1 VGTIPRKLRGNR
13 ILGTPYPKKPLHR
26 IPFTRLTK
34 EQISAKLEPIAQR
47 GPRSVAALASDFAG
61 QALLIV
67 TDGGPRLSYRF
78 SSNSKLSLAEN
89 GAKAINAGFGALE
102 TDNYCLIS
110 HMIPGTQRGYFVVV
124 NRKSKL
130 ATVIELWFSG
140 YEDNREVQRQIY
152 FGYVDAGG
160 EPPKERHEVTNRL
173 EGRAY
178 HWMQDTGMETLEYY
192 PSSAYSHFVEL
203 SRTGGEL
210 GFSAPSDYVKLDNEF
225 FVYTRTECEF
235 SGTFTGYVLDMNR
248 SLQMGIRLGFDEND
262 ELHYDLYRGRGDILG
277 QIAHFEKF
285 EDNSGNPV
293 AGPKDKDG
301 KPIKGGRAVYRPL
314 KTMEKLTKEEVDK
327 VVKERSN
334 AFPARVTAGGAAGM
348 SGNALP
354 TSDFLVGKTFTM
366 RYDSGPVMEYR
377 IDAADE
383 LNWRMDGKGDW
394 TKARYQS
401 YEVAPGL
408 ILFGHLLEGAPN
420 HDGHIIAADFH
431 QALVTCYNGFLN
443 TPYFANEAGA
453 RTLFGVLEMEGIQ
466 PPMYRRH
473 TRTTEMLGRCI
484 TYSYAPGLV
493 SMHLYS
499 TPNTVSW
506 IIFTPDQHGGLE
518 WCGPGDF
525 VKIRDGIYF
534 MYWLEEACNGTLGTI
549 LLNLN
554 IMHDAGIGYNCGAK
568 GLNMSTIGAIVRHA
582 GKFDVD
588 RYFQVRT

>member
-1 VGTIPRKLRGNR
+1 M
-13 ILGTPYPKKPLHR
+13 LGTPYPKKQMHR
-26 IPFTRLTK
+26 IAYTRLTQ
-34 EQISAKLEPIAQR
+34 EQITTQLRAAIER
-47 GPRSVAALASDFAG
+47 GPKSVSPLAADFAG
-61 QALLIV
+61 DTLSIV
-67 TDGGPRLSYRF
+67 TDDGPALRYKFASNTNLSV
-78 SSNSKLSLAEN
+78 AEN
-89 GAKAINAGFGALE
+89 EGKAVHAGYGALE
-102 TDNYCLIS
+102 MDHICLFT
-110 HMIPGTQRGYFVVV
+110 HLIPGTQRGYTVVV
-124 NRKSKL
+124 DRKNKL

-152 FGYVDAGG
+152 FGYVNTHGG
-160 EPPKERHEVTNRL
+160 PAPQDRHELTNRL
-173 EGRAY
+173 EGRGY
-178 HWMQDTGMETLEYY
+178 HWRQDTGVETLEYY
-192 PSSAYSHFVEL
+192 PSSVYSHFVEL

-210 GFSAPSDYVKLDNEF
+210 GFSAPSDYIKLDNDF

-235 SGTFTGYVLDMNR
+235 SGTFTAYVIDTNR
-248 SLQMGIRLGFDEND
+248 TQQMGVRLGFDEGD
-262 ELHYDLYRGRGDILG
+262 DLQYSLFRGQGDIVG

-285 EDNSGNPV
+285 ADNSGDPLP
-293 AGPKDKDG
+293 GPKDKDG
-301 KPIKGGRAVYRPL
+301 RPVKGGRRVYRPL
-314 KTMEKLTKEEVDK
+314 HTMEKLSQEEVAK
-327 VVKERSN
+327 IVKEHSA
-334 AFPARVTAGGAAGM
+334 AFPARVTTGGAAGM
-348 SGNALP
+348 AANALP
-354 TSDFLVGKTFTM
+354 ASDFLVGKTFTL
-366 RYDSGPVMEYR
+366 RYDNGPMMEYKV
-377 IDAADE
+377 DGADE
-383 LNWRMDGKGDW
+383 LTWRSDGEGDW
-394 TKARYQS
+394 IKARYQS

-420 HDGHIIAADFH
+420 HDGHIVAADFH
-431 QALVTCYNGFLN
+431 QGLVTCYNGFLN

-473 TRTTEMLGRCI
+473 SRTTDMLGRCI

-518 WCGPGDF
+518 WSGPGDF

-554 IMHDAGIGYNCGAK
+554 IMHDAGIGYNCGSR
-568 GLNMSTIGAIVRHA
+568 GLNMSAIGAIVRHA

-588 RYFQVRT
+588 RYFQIRT

>member
-1 VGTIPRKLRGNR
+1 MS
-13 ILGTPYPKKPLHR
+13 GTPYPKQPMHR
-26 IPFTRLTK
+26 IAYTKLTK
-34 EQISAKLEPIAQR
+34 EQIAVKLGPIADH
-47 GPRSVAALASDFAG
+47 GPKSISPLAADFAG
-61 QALLIV
+61 QSLRIV
-67 TDGGPRLSYRF
+67 TDGGAALSYKF
-78 SSNSKLSLAEN
+78 ASNSRLSLAEN
-89 GAKAINAGFGALE
+89 GGKAVSAGFGALE
-102 TDNYCLIS
+102 MDNVCFFTHLV
-110 HMIPGTQRGYFVVV
+110 PGTQRGYAVVID
-124 NRKSKL
+124 RRSRL

-140 YEDNREVQRQIY
+140 YDDNREVQRQLY
-152 FGYVDAGG
+152 FGYVDGGG
-160 EPPKERHEVTNRL
+160 EAPTERHAVTNRL
-173 EGRAY
+173 EGRGY
-178 HWMQDTGMETLEYY
+178 HWRQDNGTETLEYY

-210 GFSAPSDYVKLDNEF
+210 GFCAPSDYVKLDNDF

-235 SGTFTGYVLDMNR
+235 SGTFTAYVLDMNR
-248 SLQMGIRLGFDEND
+248 TQQMGVRLGFDEND
-262 ELHYDLYRGRGDILG
+262 ELHYDLFRGTGDIVG

-293 AGPKDKDG
+293 PGPKDKDG
-301 KPIKGGRAVYRPL
+301 KPIKGARAVYRPL
-314 KTMEKLTKEEVDK
+314 KTMEKLTPEEVDK
-327 VVKERSN
+327 VVKEHSN
-334 AFPARVTAGGAAGM
+334 AFPARVTTGGAAGM

-354 TSDFLVGKTFTM
+354 VSDFLVGKTFTL
-366 RYDSGPVMEYR
+366 RYDHGPVMEYR
-377 IDAADE
+377 IDGVDA

-394 TKARYQS
+394 RKARYQS

-408 ILFGHLLEGAPN
+408 VLFGHLLEGAPN

-431 QALVTCYNGFLN
+431 QGLVTCYNGYLN
-443 TPYFANEAGA
+443 TPYIANEAGA
-453 RTLFGVLEMEGIQ
+453 RALFGVLEMDGIQ

-473 TRTTEMLGRCI
+473 SRTTEMLGRCI

-518 WCGPGDF
+518 WSGPGDF

-554 IMHDAGIGYNCGAK
+554 IMHDAGIGYNCGTR
-568 GLNMSTIGAIVRHA
+568 GLSMSTIGAIVRHA

-588 RYFQVRT
+588 KYFQIKT

>member
-1 VGTIPRKLRGNR
+1 MP
-13 ILGTPYPKKPLHR
+13 GTPYPKKQMHR
-26 IPFTRLTK
+26 IAYTKLTR
-34 EQISAKLEPIAQR
+34 EQIAAKLAPVAER
-47 GPRSVAALASDFAG
+47 GPTSVSPFATDFAG
-61 QALLIV
+61 ETLSII
-67 TDGGPRLSYRF
+67 TDGGPALHYRF
-78 SSNSKLSLAEN
+78 ASNTRLAVAEN
-89 GAKAINAGFGALE
+89 GGKPARAGFGALE
-102 TDNYCLIS
+102 MDSICLFT
-110 HMIPGTQRGYFVVV
+110 HLVPGTQRGYTVIVD
-124 NRKSKL
+124 RGSKL

-152 FGYVDAGG
+152 FGYLDHGG
-160 EPPKERHEVTNRL
+160 AAPQGRHELTNRV
-173 EGRAY
+173 EGRGY
-178 HWMQDTGMETLEYY
+178 HWVQDTGVETLEYY
-192 PSSAYSHFVEL
+192 PSSVYSHFVEL

-210 GFSAPSDYVKLDNEF
+210 GFSAPSDYIKLDNDL

-235 SGTFTGYVLDMNR
+235 SGTFTAYVIDMNR
-248 SLQMGIRLGFDEND
+248 SHQMGVRLGFDEGD
-262 ELHYDLYRGRGDILG
+262 ELQYYLFRGRGDIVG

-285 EDNSGNPV
+285 ADNSGDPLP
-293 AGPKDKDG
+293 APKDKDG
-301 KPIKGGRAVYRPL
+301 KPVKGGRRVYRPL
-314 KTMEKLTKEEVDK
+314 KTMEKLTREQVDQI
-327 VVKERSN
+327 VKDHSA
-334 AFPARVTAGGAAGM
+334 AFPPRVTTGGAAGM
-348 SGNALP
+348 SANALP
-354 TSDFLVGKTFTM
+354 ASDFLKGKSFTL
-366 RYDSGPVMEYR
+366 RYDHGPVMEYQVVS
-377 IDAADE
+377 ADE
-383 LNWRMDGKGDW
+383 LSWRRAGEGAW
-394 TKARYQS
+394 TRARYQA

-408 ILFGHLLEGAPN
+408 ILFGHLLEGAPD

-431 QALVTCYNGFLN
+431 QGLVTCYNGFLN

-473 TRTTEMLGRCI
+473 SRTTEMLGRCI

-518 WCGPGDF
+518 WSGPGDF

-554 IMHDAGIGYNCGAK
+554 IMHDAGIGYNCGSR
-568 GLNMSTIGAIVRHA
+568 GLNMSAIGAIVRHA

-588 RYFQVRT
+588 RYFQIKT